1 MPPKVKAKA
10 KAKAVAGPLQR
21 LRAENAQLRR
31 DGRHM
36 HAVAG
41 HMVAATQRLLAEQ
54 QQLLARAVARP
65 KLLARRACETAAAR
79 AAMGTGL
86 ALPHV
91 RLVAGMQAARA
102 AVNTAMD
109 VAPDAAWRGGGLDI
123 ARMAADAGANA
134 AAREM
139 FPEAT
144 PRMRLVLLPLGP
156 GGIDLVT
163 DVVRA
168 GALLGVP
175 MVPIVAPAGAP
186 PQAVAVEAVRRRG
199 AGGLHMSV
207 VVQPVTPAVIA
218 LR

>member
-1 MPPKVKAKA
+1 
-10 KAKAVAGPLQR
+10 
-21 LRAENAQLRR
+21 
-31 DGRHM
+31 
-36 HAVAG
+36 
-41 HMVAATQRLLAEQ
+41 
-54 QQLLARAVARP
+54 
-65 KLLARRACETAAAR
+65 
-79 AAMGTGL
+79 
-86 ALPHV
+86 
-91 RLVAGMQAARA
+91 MQAARVA
-102 AVNTAMD
+102 ANTAMD
-109 VAPDAAWRGGGLDI
+109 VAPDAAWGGGGLDV
-123 ARMAADAGANA
+123 ARMAADAGAAA

-139 FPEAT
+139 FPETT
-144 PRMRLVLLPLGP
+144 PRMRAVPLS
-156 GGIDLVT
+156 GGIDLVD